1 MCDKNTNVN
10 KPGTF
15 VSTRYGDGIILSNYY
30 AYTGPSTSCSS
41 KSHKRKNDND
51 LNEKNNSLSNIVDID
66 TSDKNEFSIG
76 KYTRRSKY
84 GPKRAKSSENNVVDL
99 SLPPS
104 LVKVQLSY
112 GVAYMSIYDLRAFD
126 NFLSIDIPSST
137 RAGLGSH
144 RINRKDLFLCSRK
157 QLFNDTLVNLYIETI
172 QKKVDFIH
180 ITNTFFYTIICT
192 FISSKTL
199 SMKERERKFCKL
211 SKLFSMNG
219 HLVVPVNY
227 VVLIKL
233 LTV

>member
-15 VSTRYGDGIILSNYY
+15 VSTRYGDGIVLSNYY

-41 KSHKRKNDND
+41 KSHKRKKDND
-51 LNEKNNSLSNIVDID
+51 LNEKNNSLSNIDID

-76 KYTRRSKY
+76 KSTRRSKY
-84 GPKRAKSSENNVVDL
+84 SPKPSNRAKSSENNVVDL

-112 GVAYMSIYDLRAFD
+112 GVAYMSIHDLRTFD

-172 QKKVDFIH
+172 QKKVDLIH

-227 VVLIKL
+227 VVLIK
-233 LTV
+233 